1 MALDAS
7 FLNVLKAAIAPIA
20 RGLKMLVRPIELG
33 TGKHWSKHLVFQSG
47 TKNYI
52 DTEPFKK
59 HLRVHS

>member
-7 FLNVLKAAIAPIA
+7 FPNVLKAASAPIV
-20 RGLKMLVRPIELG
+20 RVLKVLVRPIELG
-33 TGKHWSKHLVFQSG
+33 AGMHWSKHLPFQSV